1 MLIGLLS
8 DAHGHA
14 LGVLIE
20 AVNPARGKCGGRPD
34 PPPASRSRATV
45 ESPGGV
51 TSVPSSFSNGKC
63 VKVRSMRYSHAVV
76 FAAEYCLLAPLV
88 QTMNLPI
95 FVPIGE
101 GAEG

>member
-1 MLIGLLS
+1 
-8 DAHGHA
+8 
-14 LGVLIE
+14 
-20 AVNPARGKCGGRPD
+20 
-34 PPPASRSRATV
+34 
-45 ESPGGV
+45 
-51 TSVPSSFSNGKC
+51 
-63 VKVRSMRYSHAVV
+63 MRYSHAVV